1 MMSPNANGSKSG
13 PSVFCCELASTA
25 ANERIGA
32 TSAVSQ
38 RHGVVLHPLT
48 ATPGFSLAPSLAS
61 VGELSFVSFRSSV
74 RA

>member
-1 MMSPNANGSKSG
+1 MGASQDHPCFVG
-13 PSVFCCELASTA
+13 ELASTA

-38 RHGVVLHPLT
+38 RHGVVLHPLS